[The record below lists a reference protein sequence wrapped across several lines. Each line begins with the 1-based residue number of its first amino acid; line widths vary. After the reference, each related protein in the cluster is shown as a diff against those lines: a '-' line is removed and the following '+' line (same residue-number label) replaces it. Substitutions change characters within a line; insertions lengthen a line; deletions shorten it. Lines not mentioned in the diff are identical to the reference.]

1 MKRFLIL
8 LILPLLI
15 GCKANYP
22 VAQQSGKE
30 DMAFL
35 LFISSDLYAGKNVEV
50 IIDDKAPFEAEVV
63 KAKKSNRSGT
73 QYGISTGAHS
83 LKVIYNGETLYEKK
97 YLHQL
102 KKLNKLYYPNEKNI
116 V

>member
-22 VAQQSGKE
+22 VTQQSGKE

-97 YLHQL
+97 IFTSTQEVKQIIL
-102 KKLNKLYYPNEKNI
+102 P
-116 V
+116 